1 MLGAVFS
8 ELGAVFR
15 ALKVGLFSSCN
26 GHWLIYEGPLT
37 FKSLCG
43 GYQKA
48 RTTPWWV
55 VRAL

>member
-1 MLGAVFS
+1 MLGAAIS
-8 ELGAVFR
+8 EQGAVIR

-37 FKSLCG
+37 FKSLCV

-48 RTTPWWV
+48 RTTP
-55 VRAL
+55 